1 MNIMNYGQKIRELR
15 EEKDL
20 RLYDIAKVIDIE
32 PDAYGLYEREYTT
45 IPLKHLNT
53 ICVYFNV
60 SLDYIFNF
68 TNVKQYNNIKAF
80 SLDIAGTRLREF
92 RKENKLTQN
101 KLAEI
106 LNINRSLLSK
116 YESGKNLISTSFL
129 YDICKKYN
137 ISADYLLG
145 KIDNPKY
152 LKTSK

>member
-1 MNIMNYGQKIRELR
+1 MNYGQKIRELR
-15 EEKDL
+15 EERDL
-20 RLYDIAKVIDIE
+20 KLYNIAELIKIE

-53 ICVYFNV
+53 ICDYFNV

-68 TNVKQYNNIKAF
+68 TSNKNYNNKNLNLELA
-80 SLDIAGTRLREF
+80 SKRLKEF
-92 RKENKLTQN
+92 RKENKLTQD
-101 KLAEI
+101 KLANI
-106 LNINRSLLSK
+106 LSISRSLLSK

-145 KIDNPKY
+145 KIDEPKY
-152 LKTSK
+152 LKTSKID

>member
-1 MNIMNYGQKIRELR
+1 MNYGQKIRELR
-15 EEKDL
+15 EERDL
-20 RLYDIAKVIDIE
+20 KLYNIAKVIDIDS
-32 PDAYGLYEREYTT
+32 DAYGLYEREYTT

-53 ICVYFNV
+53 ICDFFNV

-68 TNVKQYNNIKAF
+68 TNLRQYNNMKNLSI
-80 SLDIAGTRLREF
+80 SLSGTRLREF
-92 RKENKLTQN
+92 RKENRLTQD
-101 KLAEI
+101 KLANI

-116 YESGKNLISTSFL
+116 YESGKNLISTPFL

>member
-1 MNIMNYGQKIRELR
+1 MNYGQKIRELR
-15 EEKDL
+15 EERDL
-20 RLYDIAKVIDIE
+20 KLYNIAKVIDIDS
-32 PDAYGLYEREYTT
+32 DAYGLYEREYTT

-53 ICVYFNV
+53 ICDFFNV

-68 TNVKQYNNIKAF
+68 TNVRQYNNIKDL
-80 SLDIAGTRLREF
+80 SLSLSGTRLREF
-92 RKENKLTQN
+92 RKENKLTQDN
-101 KLAEI
+101 LADI